1 MSGNITKMA
10 RLIFVENNTNRG
22 SKRYRVKK
30 IGGWRSVRLY
40 LEPSS
45 RKWWEDPDVLVAKLP
60 HQPLNYKMR
69 TFSKTSSQSSLA
81 HHQPHHGAWPSI
93 TLTSAAAA
101 TPAYNSKSKATTS
114 PELTAKCATVTM
126 MLAERIIRNDWSVED
141 EHFFDSNNMNVWQT
155 LEFLS
160 GVNSRKR
167 YNYEGYNDANNAI
180 RTLTP
185 SWRRDSF
192 VEKNVNPNGDES
204 NSGPNGKYST
214 VANSTSETNDHLVN
228 NNAGAVDVN
237 GLRGGSAG
245 RGGGAAGIG
254 RNHRSSFSHSKAS
267 KYAKAS
273 HRKRKDKQKLQA
285 NELDPEY
292 ALSPADYSDL
302 IKCTFNLP
310 RISAALERLM
320 GTNVVRLT
328 DRNYMKELRE
338 RIEDDY
344 RANLQKRIKARE
356 LKEVERER
364 ILIIEGKTNVIPAEL
379 ADDPIFVVDKK
390 ADLEILKSRAK
401 LKTNREKNSDRLK
414 LQGVKWERERLQH
427 EEEEAQRI
435 NVLRQR
441 YKEQKA
447 LEEQYKDEDANKGMD
462 LLRIDN
468 EEWRPCEQQLKE
480 FLEQERAK
488 MKERSLRM
496 PTPFATDPKD
506 INNILKARKA
516 FREVERR
523 IRKAIEEK
531 HEENLKQ
538 KHLPHQLSGQ
548 QQPTGFTI
556 LEQSQEQII
565 QKALEELPATKDP
578 FETED
583 VVDTAV
589 VRSSISLAK
598 QRYAHML
605 QQELE
610 NDVSEGLL
618 ISKEQYDHLR
628 YEDDKIMQLRNARD
642 IRELYQLA
650 EEIIIGER
658 VESYAE
664 EEEAL
669 AEEEEV
675 ENEEPEVPEQE

>member
-45 RKWWEDPDVLVAKLP
+45 RKWWEDPDVLVA
-60 HQPLNYKMR
+60 
-69 TFSKTSSQSSLA
+69 
-81 HHQPHHGAWPSI
+81 
-93 TLTSAAAA
+93 
-101 TPAYNSKSKATTS
+101 
-114 PELTAKCATVTM
+114 
-126 MLAERIIRNDWSVED
+126 
-141 EHFFDSNNMNVWQT
+141 
-155 LEFLS
+155 
-160 GVNSRKR
+160 
-167 YNYEGYNDANNAI
+167 
-180 RTLTP
+180 
-185 SWRRDSF
+185 
-192 VEKNVNPNGDES
+192 
-204 NSGPNGKYST
+204 
-214 VANSTSETNDHLVN
+214 
-228 NNAGAVDVN
+228 
-237 GLRGGSAG
+237 
-245 RGGGAAGIG
+245 
-254 RNHRSSFSHSKAS
+254 
-267 KYAKAS
+267 
-273 HRKRKDKQKLQA
+273 
-285 NELDPEY
+285 
-292 ALSPADYSDL
+292 
-302 IKCTFNLP
+302 FNLP

>member
-1 MSGNITKMA
+1 
-10 RLIFVENNTNRG
+10 
-22 SKRYRVKK
+22 
-30 IGGWRSVRLY
+30 
-40 LEPSS
+40 
-45 RKWWEDPDVLVAKLP
+45 
-60 HQPLNYKMR
+60 MR

-93 TLTSAAAA
+93 TLTSVAAA

-114 PELTAKCATVTM
+114 PERTAKCATVTM

-245 RGGGAAGIG
+245 RGGGAAGIS

-273 HRKRKDKQKLQA
+273 HRRRRDKQKLQA

-548 QQPTGFTI
+548 QQPTGFGI

-589 VRSSISLAK
+589 VRKNLTSDDASDISSGESLDEGSSISLAK

-675 ENEEPEVPEQE
+675 ENEEPEIPEQE

>member
-1 MSGNITKMA
+1 MRTLGSISEQGSA
-10 RLIFVENNTNRG
+10 AHHRRRPSHRG
-22 SKRYRVKK
+22 S
-30 IGGWRSVRLY
+30 S
-40 LEPSS
+40 
-45 RKWWEDPDVLVAKLP
+45 
-60 HQPLNYKMR
+60 
-69 TFSKTSSQSSLA
+69 
-81 HHQPHHGAWPSI
+81 PSI

-101 TPAYNSKSKATTS
+101 AAKAIAASRYAFTRTPSHHSKLKATTTS
-114 PELTAKCATVTM
+114 PDRTAKCATVTM

-141 EHFFDSNNMNVWQT
+141 EHFFESNTMNVWQT

-160 GVNSRKR
+160 NLNSRKR

-192 VEKNVNPNGDES
+192 VEKNVNPNVDES
-204 NSGPNGKYST
+204 NSGPNRKYST
-214 VANSTSETNDHLVN
+214 VANGTTTEVHDNTLIGT
-228 NNAGAVDVN
+228 AGGVSGN
-237 GLRGGSAG
+237 GLRTGSAG
-245 RGGGAAGIG
+245 SGFIG
-254 RNHRSSFSHSKAS
+254 RTTKIRHR
-267 KYAKAS
+267 
-273 HRKRKDKQKLQA
+273 RRRNKQELQN
-285 NELDPEY
+285 NELDSEY
-292 ALSPADYSDL
+292 ALSPSDYTDL

-390 ADLEILKSRAK
+390 ADLDIAKTRAK
-401 LKTNREKNSDRLK
+401 LKTNREKNSERLK

-427 EEEEAQRI
+427 EAEEVKRI
-435 NVLRQR
+435 NDLRQR
-441 YKEQKA
+441 YKEQNA
-447 LEEQYKDEDANKGMD
+447 LEEKYKEEDANKGMD

-468 EEWRPCEQQLKE
+468 EDWRPCEQQLKE

-496 PTPFATDPKD
+496 PTPFTTDPKD
-506 INNILKARKA
+506 INNIIKARKA

-531 HEENLKQ
+531 HQENLQPKY
-538 KHLPHQLSGQ
+538 LSHQLLYGHHQDILPESQDKTLQ
-548 QQPTGFTI
+548 QHQLTSFAPDEIQP
-556 LEQSQEQII
+556 S
-565 QKALEELPATKDP
+565 KDA

-583 VVDTAV
+583 VDTTLKMKKLSSNEGSDISSGESVDEG
-589 VRSSISLAK
+589 SSISLAK
-598 QRYAHML
+598 DRYANKL
-605 QQELE
+605 QQELQDDV
-610 NDVSEGLL
+610 NDGLL
-618 ISKEQYDHLR
+618 ISKDQYDHLR
-628 YEDDKIMQLRNARD
+628 YEDEKIMQLRNARD
-642 IRELYQLA
+642 IKELYQLA
-650 EEIIIGER
+650 EEIIIGEP
-658 VESYAE
+658 VQSYADE
-664 EEEAL
+664 EEEAVD
-669 AEEEEV
+669 EEEEGYQDADAV
-675 ENEEPEVPEQE
+675 DQD

>member
-1 MSGNITKMA
+1 MA
-10 RLIFVENNTNRG
+10 RLVFVENDNNPASR
-22 SKRYRVKK
+22 RYRVKK

-45 RKWWEDPDVLVAKLP
+45 RKWWEDPDVVVA
-60 HQPLNYKMR
+60 
-69 TFSKTSSQSSLA
+69 
-81 HHQPHHGAWPSI
+81 
-93 TLTSAAAA
+93 
-101 TPAYNSKSKATTS
+101 
-114 PELTAKCATVTM
+114 
-126 MLAERIIRNDWSVED
+126 
-141 EHFFDSNNMNVWQT
+141 
-155 LEFLS
+155 
-160 GVNSRKR
+160 
-167 YNYEGYNDANNAI
+167 
-180 RTLTP
+180 
-185 SWRRDSF
+185 
-192 VEKNVNPNGDES
+192 
-204 NSGPNGKYST
+204 
-214 VANSTSETNDHLVN
+214 
-228 NNAGAVDVN
+228 
-237 GLRGGSAG
+237 
-245 RGGGAAGIG
+245 
-254 RNHRSSFSHSKAS
+254 
-267 KYAKAS
+267 
-273 HRKRKDKQKLQA
+273 
-285 NELDPEY
+285 
-292 ALSPADYSDL
+292 
-302 IKCTFNLP
+302 FNLP

-447 LEEQYKDEDANKGMD
+447 LEEQYKEEDANKGMD
-462 LLRIDN
+462 FLRIEN
-468 EEWRPCEQQLKE
+468 EEWRPCEQELKE

-523 IRKAIEEK
+523 IRKAIEDN
-531 HEENLKQ
+531 HEENVQQ

-548 QQPTGFTI
+548 QQSNGFAI
-556 LEQSQEQII
+556 LGQSQEKNI
-565 QKALEELPATKDP
+565 QQALDESPTTKDP
-578 FETED
+578 FETD
-583 VVDTAV
+583 DTDTAV
-589 VRSSISLAK
+589 VGKNLSSNDGSDISSGESLDEGSSISLAK

-610 NDVSEGLL
+610 NDVNEGLL

-628 YEDDKIMQLRNARD
+628 YEDEKIMQLRNARD

-658 VESYAE
+658 VESYAD

-669 AEEEEV
+669 AEEEE
-675 ENEEPEVPEQE
+675 EEEPEIPDQD

>member
-1 MSGNITKMA
+1 MA

-45 RKWWEDPDVLVAKLP
+45 RKWWEDPDVLVA
-60 HQPLNYKMR
+60 
-69 TFSKTSSQSSLA
+69 
-81 HHQPHHGAWPSI
+81 
-93 TLTSAAAA
+93 
-101 TPAYNSKSKATTS
+101 
-114 PELTAKCATVTM
+114 
-126 MLAERIIRNDWSVED
+126 
-141 EHFFDSNNMNVWQT
+141 
-155 LEFLS
+155 
-160 GVNSRKR
+160 
-167 YNYEGYNDANNAI
+167 
-180 RTLTP
+180 
-185 SWRRDSF
+185 
-192 VEKNVNPNGDES
+192 
-204 NSGPNGKYST
+204 
-214 VANSTSETNDHLVN
+214 
-228 NNAGAVDVN
+228 
-237 GLRGGSAG
+237 
-245 RGGGAAGIG
+245 
-254 RNHRSSFSHSKAS
+254 
-267 KYAKAS
+267 
-273 HRKRKDKQKLQA
+273 
-285 NELDPEY
+285 
-292 ALSPADYSDL
+292 
-302 IKCTFNLP
+302 FNLP

-548 QQPTGFTI
+548 QQPTGFGI

-589 VRSSISLAK
+589 VRKNLTSDDASDISSGESLDEGSSISLAK

-675 ENEEPEVPEQE
+675 ENEEPEIPEQE